1 MHACV
6 PGCLRAC
13 MRGCLGGCEAGWL
26 RGSVAAWLGG
36 CVACGWADSWMFL
49 CMHGWMDGWMD
60 VCLHRLPLH
69 QSFTRGQLMHLGSEV
84 SLSRYMTHQSVFGSH
99 ILLYG
104 SSFDSLHR
112 EEKGLIK
119 IELEVTWHPSS
130 KCASLPASPPARWY
144 RGTDGHTDT
153 YLHRPAPRVSI
164 GNAHAVIFSILKFT
178 FSLLQEYVAGLTYCT
193 FQYR

>member
-1 MHACV
+1 MPACV
-6 PGCLRAC
+6 GA
-13 MRGCLGGCEAGWL
+13 W
-26 RGSVAAWLGG
+26 VAARLGG
-36 CVACGWADSWMFL
+36 CVARWLRGWVVAWLVDGRIVGCFYA
-49 CMHGWMDGWMD
+49 CMDGWMD

-69 QSFTRGQLMHLGSEV
+69 QSFTQGQLMHLGSEV